1 MSPHNAF
8 HGPENIS
15 SQSVQSFKI
24 EISINLTQW
33 GFLINGNIK
42 ALSSSRNM
50 VKCVTSLG
58 YHYMATALHVQ
69 LPNPREFQ
77 PLHSGIFVK
86 VLGSTVV
93 ASGVQ

>member
-1 MSPHNAF
+1 MSPHNVF

-42 ALSSSRNM
+42 ALSSPCNM

-58 YHYMATALHVQ
+58 YHYMAIVLHVQ

-86 VLGSTVV
+86 ALGSTVV